1 MKLSVL
7 ASAVVLATTTLVAN
21 AATQHPALS
30 RHQAERIALAKVPHG
45 HVRSAE
51 LENEQHALVWS
62 FDITTPGTRS
72 ITEILVNA
80 NTGAIVDVQH
90 ETPKQQA
97 AEAAEDRAHK

>member
-1 MKLSVL
+1 MKTPILAAVL
-7 ASAVVLATTTLVAN
+7 AIAAPVLAAN
-21 AATQHPALS
+21 AGPQHPAIS
-30 RHQAERIALAKVPHG
+30 RHQAERIALAKVPGG

-80 NTGAIVDVQH
+80 KTGSIVDVQH
-90 ETPKQQA
+90 ETPRQQA